1 MEPKLHRRVQRY
13 GWDLAVASYDA
24 HWVPVLR
31 TCSERVIGLIDPQPG
46 ESVLDVATGTGV
58 AALLAAE
65 RVGADG
71 RVYATDL
78 SQKMVDAVAETSTAR
93 GINQITTERMD
104 AEELAY
110 PDASFDAAMCVL
122 GLMYP
127 ADPQRAVDQLFRVT
141 KPGGRVA
148 VCVWGRRDHC
158 GWREIFPIIDARVSS
173 DVCPMFFSLG
183 RPGALDLAFEQAGFV
198 QRHEERVSQSLHWL
212 DERDACNATFPGGPV
227 ALPYSKMTPDEQAS
241 VEREFVESIVPYR
254 NADGS
259 YDVEGEFVF
268 MLARKP

>member
-13 GWDLAVASYDA
+13 GWDLAVAAYDA

-46 ESVLDVATGTGV
+46 ESVWMLLPERASQHCSLRIASAPM
-58 AALLAAE
+58 AACTRRTSRRRWSMRLLR
-65 RVGADG
+65 RV
-71 RVYATDL
+71 
-78 SQKMVDAVAETSTAR
+78 TAR
-93 GINQITTERMD
+93 GINQITAERMD

-127 ADPQRAVDQLFRVT
+127 ADPQRAIDQLFRVT

-198 QRHEERVSQSLHWL
+198 ERHEERVSQSLHWL

>member
-13 GWDLAVASYDA
+13 GWDLAVDAYDA

-31 TCSERVIGLIDPQPG
+31 TCSERVIGLIDSQPG

-58 AALLAAE
+58 AAVLAAE
-65 RVGADG
+65 RVGAGG
-71 RVYATDL
+71 RVCATDL
-78 SQKMVDAVAETSTAR
+78 SQKMVDAAAERFAAL
-93 GINQITTERMD
+93 GMKQITAERMD

-110 PDASFDAAMCVL
+110 PAGTFDAAMCVL

-127 ADPQRAVDQLFRVT
+127 ASPQRAIDELFRVL
-141 KPGGRVA
+141 KPGGRAA

-158 GWREIFPIIDARVSS
+158 GWREIFPIIDARVAS
-173 DVCPMFFSLG
+173 DVCPMFFALG

-198 QRHEERVSQSLHWL
+198 ERSEERVSQPLHWQN
-212 DERDACNATFPGGPV
+212 ERDACDATFPGGPV
-227 ALPYSKMTPDEQAS
+227 ALPYSKMTPEERAG
-241 VEREFVESIVPYR
+241 VEREFVESIAHYR
-254 NADGS
+254 SADGS